1 MIDFAINY
9 GTISLDSK
17 AIDCPK
23 FSYISNIM
31 LSYLIWYLTPNQ
43 KKKKNKE
50 EKSPA
55 WRAKKIGELMITTLR
70 GKYDFEKI
78 EKLNNLN
85 PKKKKKKI
93 SS

>member
-17 AIDCPK
+17 VIDYPK

-31 LSYLIWYLTPNQ
+31 LSYLLWYLTPNQ
-43 KKKKNKE
+43 KKKEE

-55 WRAKKIGELMITTLR
+55 WRTKKIGELMITTLR

-85 PKKKKKKI
+85 PKKKYI
-93 SS
+93 YTYSS

>member
-23 FSYISNIM
+23 FTYISNIM

-43 KKKKNKE
+43 KKKK
-50 EKSPA
+50 
-55 WRAKKIGELMITTLR
+55 T
-70 GKYDFEKI
+70 
-78 EKLNNLN
+78 
-85 PKKKKKKI
+85 KKKKVQLGEQKKLVN
-93 SS
+93 

>member
-31 LSYLIWYLTPNQ
+31 LSYLIWYLAPNQ
-43 KKKKNKE
+43 KE

-55 WRAKKIGELMITTLR
+55 WRTKKFGELMITTLR

-85 PKKKKKKI
+85 PKKKKKN
-93 SS
+93 

>member
-31 LSYLIWYLTPNQ
+31 LSYLLWYLTPNQ
-43 KKKKNKE
+43 KKKK
-50 EKSPA
+50 
-55 WRAKKIGELMITTLR
+55 KKKVQLGE
-70 GKYDFEKI
+70 
-78 EKLNNLN
+78 
-85 PKKKKKKI
+85 PKKLVN
-93 SS
+93 